1 MNDGDR
7 FGNPFDAV
15 LFDLD
20 GVVTDTA
27 SVHATAWQELF
38 DSVLTDPRLTGNESR
53 LPFDRDADYRSYVDG
68 RARED
73 GIVAFLASRGIELP
87 VGLPEDPPAAWTVH
101 GLAARKN
108 QAFLAALARDGVRTY
123 PGTTALL
130 HRLRAGRVPVGLVT
144 ASMNARPI
152 LANAHLDGLFD
163 VVIDGTAVRELALAG
178 KPDPAMFLEAARRL
192 GASPKRTAIVEDALA
207 GVEAGRRGG
216 FGLVVGIDRTG
227 HRDQLEAAGADL
239 VLGDVGQ
246 LDLGAART
254 DPWLLVYEGFDP
266 GHEGHRETLTT
277 LGNGYQATRGARPE
291 RSADGIHYP
300 GSYLAGIYNRMVRT
314 AHGNRMEEEHLVNA
328 PNWLPLDLRI
338 GSGPWWSADQAE
350 TGTERHELDLRAGVL
365 TRHATLTGPGG
376 RRLTVVQRRLVSMAS
391 PHLAALET
399 TVTPEGWSGRI
410 SVRAGID
417 GAVSNTNVPGY
428 DGAAGQ
434 HLSGPSFE
442 ETDVD
447 TVLCEVETLR
457 SHVRLALA
465 VRTTV
470 TGDATISGQTTSTA
484 GGRHTR
490 QFDVQLHDGRSATV
504 AKTAATFTS
513 RDPATATPGLGA
525 LAELARSANGVSGL
539 LDAHRAA
546 WGRLWDR
553 FAVTID
559 ADRHSQLILNLHMF
573 HLLQTVSPHTAALD
587 AGVPARGLNGEG
599 YRGHVFW
606 DELFVLPV
614 IGLRR
619 PDVSAALLEYRWRR
633 LDAARDAAREAGLA
647 GALFPWQSGSDG
659 REETPRQLF
668 NTRSA
673 RWMPDNSRRQ
683 RHVSL
688 AVAFNAWQH
697 FQVTGDREWLSSR
710 GAEIIV
716 EVARLFSSLAD
727 YDPDSDR
734 FHISGV
740 MGPDEYHDG
749 YPDAPGEGVRDNAYT
764 NVLVSWVCE
773 RAGDALAVLAG
784 HSCDDLT
791 DRLRIRPEEVSRWEH
806 LSRRIAVPFHSNGI
820 ISQFDGFD
828 DLVELDWAR
837 YRATYGNV
845 GRLDLILEA
854 EGDATNRYK
863 LAKQADVLM
872 LLYLLGSDATLDRL
886 ARLGYPITGADLRR
900 TVEYYLSRTAHGSTL
915 SRVVEAAVLSR
926 IDRPRAWAAFRE
938 ALVADLDD
946 TQGGTTREGIHIG
959 AMAGTTDLAVRAFA
973 GLHTDVDS
981 LTFTPR
987 LPPRLHRLA
996 FQVVYRGQRIDVS
1009 VNQERLRVHLHRCSA
1024 PPVRIGVNGR
1034 LVMLTGGESVDFA
1047 LESGALAPEQECENQ
1062 SNEEE
1067 VRSMGQN
1074 LLDTNGHQVV
1084 GVRS

>member
-1 MNDGDR
+1 MTDDDR
-7 FGNPFDAV
+7 LGNPFDAV
-15 LFDLD
+15 LFDMD

-27 SVHATAWQELF
+27 SVDATAWQVLF
-38 DSVLTDPRLTGNESR
+38 DSVLTSPRFTGNEAQP
-53 LPFDRDADYRSYVDG
+53 PFDPDADYRCYVDG

-73 GIVAFLASRGIELP
+73 GVIAFLASRGIDLP
-87 VGLPEDPPAAWTVH
+87 VGLPGDLPAAWTAH

-108 QAFLAALARDGVRTY
+108 EIFLAALARDGFRTY

-144 ASMNARPI
+144 ASMNAH
-152 LANAHLDGLFD
+152 LVLTNAQLDGFFD
-163 VVIDGTAVRELALAG
+163 VVIDGTTVRELALAG
-178 KPDPAMFLEAARRL
+178 KPDPAMFFEAARQL
-192 GASPKRTAIVEDALA
+192 GVSPKRTAIVEDALA

-216 FGLVVGIDRTG
+216 FGLVVGIDRNG

-239 VLGDVGQ
+239 VLGDVGE
-246 LDLGAART
+246 LDLGASRT
-254 DPWLLVYEGFDP
+254 DPWLLVYDGFDP
-266 GHEGHRETLTT
+266 NHEGHRETLTA
-277 LGNGYQATRGARPE
+277 LGNGYQVTRGARPE
-291 RSADGIHYP
+291 RCADGIHYP
-300 GSYLAGIYNRMVRT
+300 GTYLAGIYNRTMRT
-314 AHGNRMEEEHLVNA
+314 AHGNKMEEEHLVNV

-338 GSGPWWSADQAE
+338 DGGQWWSANQADP
-350 TGTERHELDLRAGVL
+350 GTERHELDLRHGVL

-376 RRLTVVQRRLVSMAS
+376 RRLSVVQRRLVSMAS
-391 PHLAALET
+391 PHLAALDT
-399 TVTPEGWSGRI
+399 TFTPEGWGGLV
-410 SVRAGID
+410 SVRAGVD

-434 HLSGPSFE
+434 QLSIPSFAD
-442 ETDVD
+442 TDAD
-447 TVLCEVETLR
+447 TVLCSVETLNSR
-457 SHVRLALA
+457 LRLAVA

-470 TGDATISGQTTSTA
+470 TEAAAVSAQTTSIT
-484 GGRHTR
+484 GGRYTR
-490 QFDVQLHDGRSATV
+490 QFDVQVHDGRPVTV
-504 AKTAATFTS
+504 SKTTATFTS
-513 RDPATATPGLGA
+513 RDPATASPDSGA
-525 LAELARSANGVSGL
+525 LAELSRSGNGVGSL
-539 LDAHRAA
+539 LNAHRAA
-546 WGRLWDR
+546 WDRLWDR

-573 HLLQTVSPHTAALD
+573 HLLQTLSPHTAALD
-587 AGVPARGLNGEG
+587 AGIPARGLHGEG

-619 PDVSAALLEYRWRR
+619 PDVCAALLDYRWRR
-633 LDAARDAAREAGLA
+633 LDTARDAAGDAGWD

-668 NTRSA
+668 NARSA
-673 RWMPDNSRRQ
+673 RWMPDNSHRQ
-683 RHVSL
+683 RHVGL
-688 AVAFNAWQH
+688 AIAYNAWQH
-697 FQVTGDREWLSSR
+697 FEMTGDRDWLAVR

-749 YPDAPGEGVRDNAYT
+749 YPDAPGAGVRDNAYT

-773 RAGDALAVLAG
+773 RAIDALTALAG
-784 HSCDDLT
+784 RSCDDLAE
-791 DRLRIRPEEVSRWEH
+791 RLHIRPEEVSRWEH
-806 LSRRIAVPFHSNGI
+806 LSRRLAVPFHPDGVL
-820 ISQFDGFD
+820 SQFDGFT
-828 DLVELDWAR
+828 DLAELDWAR
-837 YRATYGNV
+837 YRATYGNI

-872 LLYLLGSDATLDRL
+872 LLYLLGSDATLARL
-886 ARLGYPITGADLRR
+886 GRLGYPTTDADLRR

-926 IDRPRAWAAFRE
+926 IDPSRAWAAFRE

-987 LPPRLHRLA
+987 LPPRLNGLA
-996 FQVVYRGQRIDVS
+996 FQVVYRDQWIDIS
-1009 VNQERLRVHLHRCSA
+1009 VTQDRLRLRLHQCSA
-1024 PPVRIGVNGR
+1024 PPVHVGVNGR
-1034 LVMLTGGESVDFA
+1034 FLVLSGGESAEFPLGPDTDPPA
-1047 LESGALAPEQECENQ
+1047 RSHDEAPSKQKEITPM
-1062 SNEEE
+1062 
-1067 VRSMGQN
+1067 RTN
-1074 LLDTNGHQVV
+1074 LLGTISAPRVH
-1084 GVRS
+1084 S